1 MHGQLAA
8 SSRGLF
14 SPMRLLLTRVRRFFP
29 GAPGREAHLS
39 LETKVFDWR
48 GVTMDWFRN
57 LNTGKKMTVAFGII
71 EILMIGL
78 GVFSLV
84 QLSRVNGT
92 TEQIVDNKMPSVRLL
107 GSLKYDTAAMR
118 RSELSYLLAYEHKE
132 KWDAAMK
139 QALDD
144 IQQHTKEFEPLI
156 SSDEGRSFDQEF
168 RRTWEK
174 YLAVHERVMAMTKD
188 NEYQANVLAQSEGN
202 TAFEAAAVALQ
213 AEIDANN
220 KAAAAFTRNG
230 SQLYASSRYWIIG
243 FLVCAVLVGFA
254 MAAAMGRA
262 ISIAMSRML
271 TQMQEIAANNLAIDD
286 VQVDSDDEIGRA
298 SLALN
303 TMKNNLRDVIQT
315 IATTAE
321 QVARASEEISAA
333 ANEQSQSA
341 RAQKDQTAQVAVA
354 MQEMSATVRQVSEN
368 SASAT
373 EASQR
378 AAESAREGGG
388 IVEDVLGKM
397 RGIAESVQGT
407 ARKMEELGKSSLQIG
422 RIAGVIDEIADQ
434 TNLLALNAA
443 IEAARAG
450 EHGRGFAVVADEV
463 RKLAEGTTS
472 ATKEIAQMI
481 KSIQDGTKT
490 AVGAMKEGSA
500 QVEVGVQFTG
510 RAGDSLKQII
520 QMSERVGGMI
530 VQIAT
535 AATEQSKASDE
546 INQNM
551 ERIATL
557 VNESAD
563 GAQHSANACRNLS
576 GLALDLQKMVGN
588 FRLAGDDGS
597 DGSRFSSERWN
608 QQTPADDQEN
618 SRAIGASA
626 G

>member
-1 MHGQLAA
+1 
-8 SSRGLF
+8 
-14 SPMRLLLTRVRRFFP
+14 
-29 GAPGREAHLS
+29 
-39 LETKVFDWR
+39 
-48 GVTMDWFRN
+48 MDWFRN
-57 LNTGKKMTVAFGII
+57 LNTGKKMAVAFGII

-92 TEQIVDNKMPSVRLL
+92 TEQIVDNKLPSVRLL

-139 QALDD
+139 QALGD
-144 IQQHTKEFEPLI
+144 IQQHEKQYEPLI
-156 SSDEGRSFDQEF
+156 SSDEERGFDQEF
-168 RRTWEK
+168 RQAWEK
-174 YLAVHERVMAMTKD
+174 YLVVHEKVMTVTRD
-188 NEYQANVLAQSEGN
+188 NEYQANVLAQSDGN

-220 KAAAAFTRNG
+220 KSAAAFTRSG
-230 SQLYASSRYWIIG
+230 SDLYAASRYWIIG
-243 FLVCAVLVGFA
+243 CLVCAVLAGFV
-254 MAAAMGRA
+254 MATAMGRA
-262 ISIAMSRML
+262 ISTAIVRML
-271 TQMQEIAANNLAIDD
+271 TQMQEIAANNLSVDD
-286 VQVDSDDEIGRA
+286 IQVDSDDEIGQA

-303 TMKNNLRDVIQT
+303 TMKNNLRDVIQM

-321 QVARASEEISAA
+321 RVASASEEISSA

-341 RAQKDQTAQVAVA
+341 KAQKDQTSQVAVA
-354 MQEMSATVRQVSEN
+354 MQEMSATVRQVSDN

-373 EASQR
+373 EASRQ

-397 RGIAESVQGT
+397 RGIADSVQGT

-490 AVGAMKEGSA
+490 AVGAMQEGST
-500 QVEVGVQFTG
+500 QVEVGVKFTG
-510 RAGDSLKQII
+510 RAGESLKQII
-520 QMSERVGGMI
+520 QMSERVGEMI

-535 AATEQSKASDE
+535 AATEQSKASEE

-588 FRLAGDDGS
+588 FRLAGNSGS
-597 DGSRFSSERWN
+597 GESRFSSERWN
-608 QQTPADDQEN
+608 QQAPADDGEN
-618 SRAIGASA
+618 RRAFGASA

>member
-1 MHGQLAA
+1 MG
-8 SSRGLF
+8 
-14 SPMRLLLTRVRRFFP
+14 
-29 GAPGREAHLS
+29 
-39 LETKVFDWR
+39 
-48 GVTMDWFRN
+48 WFRK
-57 LNTGKKMTVAFGII
+57 LNTGRKLAVAFAII

-78 GVFSLV
+78 GMFSLM

-92 TEQIVDNKMPSVRLL
+92 TEQLLNDQIPSVRLL
-107 GSLKYDTAAMR
+107 GGLKYDIAAMR
-118 RSELSYLLAYEHKE
+118 RSELSYLLATDHKE
-132 KWDAAMK
+132 TWDAAMS

-144 IQQHTKEFEPLI
+144 IQQHEKQYQPLR
-156 SSDEGRSFDQEF
+156 SSDEERSLDQEF
-168 RRTWEK
+168 QQAWEK
-174 YLAVHERVMAMTKD
+174 YLAVHAKVMTLTKD
-188 NEYQANVLAQSEGN
+188 NQYQANLLAQSDGN
-202 TAFEAAAVALQ
+202 KAFEVAATALQ
-213 AEIDANN
+213 AEVDAND
-220 KAAAAFTRNG
+220 KAAAAFTQTG
-230 SQLYASSRYWIIG
+230 SELYSSSRYWIIG
-243 FLVCAVLVGFA
+243 FLACAVIAGFA
-254 MAAAMGRA
+254 MATAIGRA

-271 TQMQEIAANNLAIDD
+271 GQMQEMAANNLAIDD
-286 VQVDSDDEIGRA
+286 IEVDSEDEIGRA

-321 QVARASEEISAA
+321 RVASASEEISSAA
-333 ANEQSQSA
+333 TEQSQSA
-341 RAQKDQTAQVAVA
+341 EAQMEQTSRVAVA

-368 SASAT
+368 SATAT
-373 EASQR
+373 DASR
-378 AAESAREGGG
+378 LAAETAREGGG
-388 IVEDVLGKM
+388 IVEDVLTKM
-397 RGIAESVQGT
+397 RAIADSVQGT
-407 ARKMEELGKSSLQIG
+407 ALKMEELGKSSNQIG

-481 KSIQDGTKT
+481 KNIQDGTRT
-490 AVGAMKEGSA
+490 AVGAMQTGSA

-510 RAGDSLKQII
+510 RAGESLQKII
-520 QMSERVGGMI
+520 QMSERVGQMI

-551 ERIATL
+551 NEIANL
-557 VNESAD
+557 VKDSAQ
-563 GAQHSANACRNLS
+563 GSQNTAKACQDLS

-588 FRLAGDDGS
+588 FRLAGTHQTGS
-597 DGSRFSSERWN
+597 GSGGPQYSSQNWSEPPSSSREQEHER
-608 QQTPADDQEN
+608 AF
-618 SRAIGASA
+618 GASA

>member
-1 MHGQLAA
+1 MG
-8 SSRGLF
+8 
-14 SPMRLLLTRVRRFFP
+14 
-29 GAPGREAHLS
+29 
-39 LETKVFDWR
+39 
-48 GVTMDWFRN
+48 WFRN
-57 LNTGKKMTVAFGII
+57 LNTGKKMAVAFGII

-92 TEQIVDNKMPSVRLL
+92 TEQILSDQMPSVRLL

-144 IQQHTKEFEPLI
+144 IQQHEKEYEPLI
-156 SSDEGRSFDQEF
+156 TSEEERGFDQEF
-168 RRTWEK
+168 RQAWEK
-174 YLAVHERVMAMTKD
+174 YLVVHEKVMTVTRD
-188 NEYQANVLAQSEGN
+188 NEYQANVLAQSDGN

-220 KAAAAFTRNG
+220 KVAAAFTRSG
-230 SQLYASSRYWIIG
+230 SELYVASRYWIIG
-243 FLVCAVLVGFA
+243 CMICAVLAGFG
-254 MAAAMGRA
+254 MATTMGRV
-262 ISIAMSRML
+262 ISTAMVRML
-271 TQMQEIAANNLAIDD
+271 TQMQEIAANNLSVDD
-286 VQVDSDDEIGRA
+286 VQVDSGDEIGQA

-303 TMKNNLRDVIQT
+303 TMKNNLRDVIQM

-321 QVARASEEISAA
+321 RVASASEEISSA

-341 RAQKDQTAQVAVA
+341 KAQKDQTSQVAVA
-354 MQEMSATVRQVSEN
+354 MQEMSATVRQVSDN

-373 EASQR
+373 EASRR

-397 RGIAESVQGT
+397 RGIADSVQGT

-490 AVGAMKEGSA
+490 AVGAMQEGST
-500 QVEVGVQFTG
+500 QVEVGVKFTG
-510 RAGDSLKQII
+510 RAGESLKQII
-520 QMSERVGGMI
+520 EMSERVGEMI

-588 FRLAGDDGS
+588 FRLAGNGS
-597 DGSRFSSERWN
+597 NGKRPSPDRWN
-608 QQTPADDQEN
+608 DQPAGEDQEN
-618 SRAIGASA
+618 SRAFGASA

>member
-1 MHGQLAA
+1 
-8 SSRGLF
+8 
-14 SPMRLLLTRVRRFFP
+14 
-29 GAPGREAHLS
+29 
-39 LETKVFDWR
+39 
-48 GVTMDWFRN
+48 MDWFRN
-57 LNTGKKMTVAFGII
+57 LNTGKKMAVAFGII
-71 EILMIGL
+71 EVLMIGL
-78 GVFSLV
+78 AVFSLV

-92 TEQIVDNKMPSVRLL
+92 TEQIVDNKLPSVRLL
-107 GSLKYDTAAMR
+107 GGLKYDTAAMR

-132 KWDAAMK
+132 KWDVAMK

-144 IQQHTKEFEPLI
+144 VQQHEKQYEPMI
-156 SSDEGRSFDQEF
+156 SSEEERGFDQEF
-168 RRTWEK
+168 RQTWEK
-174 YLAVHERVMAMTKD
+174 YLAVHEKVMAMTKD

-213 AEIDANN
+213 AEIGANDRS
-220 KAAAAFTRNG
+220 AAAFTRSG
-230 SQLYASSRYWIIG
+230 SELYAASRYWIIG
-243 FLVCAVLVGFA
+243 GLVCAVLAGFG
-254 MAAAMGRA
+254 MATTMGRG
-262 ISIAMSRML
+262 ISIAMARML
-271 TQMQEIAANNLAIDD
+271 SQMQEIASNNLAIDD
-286 VQVDSDDEIGRA
+286 VAVDSEDEIGQA

-321 QVARASEEISAA
+321 RVASASEEISAA

-341 RAQKDQTAQVAVA
+341 KAQKDQTSQVAVA
-354 MQEMSATVRQVSEN
+354 MQEMSATVRQVSDN

-373 EASQR
+373 EASRR
-378 AAESAREGGG
+378 AAESAREGGS

-500 QVEVGVQFTG
+500 QVEVGVQYTN
-510 RAGDSLKQII
+510 RAGESLKQII
-520 QMSERVGGMI
+520 QMSEHVGQMI
-530 VQIAT
+530 VQIST

-551 ERIATL
+551 EQIATL

-563 GAQHSANACRNLS
+563 GAQHSAKACQNLS

-588 FRLAGDDGS
+588 FRLVGNSGSGD
-597 DGSRFSSERWN
+597 SRFSSESWN
-608 QQTPADDQEN
+608 QPPAGDQEN
-618 SRAIGASA
+618 SRAFGASA

>member
-1 MHGQLAA
+1 M
-8 SSRGLF
+8 
-14 SPMRLLLTRVRRFFP
+14 
-29 GAPGREAHLS
+29 E
-39 LETKVFDWR
+39 
-48 GVTMDWFRN
+48 WFRN
-57 LNTGKKMTVAFGII
+57 LNTGKKMAVAFGII
-71 EILMIGL
+71 EILTIGL
-78 GVFSLV
+78 GVFSLI

-132 KWDAAMK
+132 KWNAAMK

-144 IQQHTKEFEPLI
+144 IQQHEKQYEPLI
-156 SSDEGRSFDQEF
+156 SSEEERGFDQEF
-168 RRTWEK
+168 RQAWEK
-174 YLAVHERVMAMTKD
+174 YLVVHEKVMAMTKD

-213 AEIDANN
+213 AEIDANDRS
-220 KAAAAFTRNG
+220 AAAFTRSG
-230 SQLYASSRYWIIG
+230 SELYASSRYWIIG
-243 FLVCAVLVGFA
+243 CMVCAVLAGFG
-254 MAAAMGRA
+254 MATAMGRA
-262 ISIAMSRML
+262 ISTAIVRML
-271 TQMQEIAANNLAIDD
+271 TQMQEIAANNLSVDD
-286 VQVDSDDEIGRA
+286 IQVDSDDEIGQA

-321 QVARASEEISAA
+321 RVAGASEEISSA

-341 RAQKDQTAQVAVA
+341 KAQKDQTSQVAVA
-354 MQEMSATVRQVSEN
+354 MQEMSAT
-368 SASAT
+368 
-373 EASQR
+373 EASRQ

-490 AVGAMKEGSA
+490 AVGAMQEGST
-500 QVEVGVQFTG
+500 QVEVGVKFTG
-510 RAGDSLKQII
+510 RAGESLKQII
-520 QMSERVGGMI
+520 QMSERVGEMI

-588 FRLAGDDGS
+588 FRLAGNSGS
-597 DGSRFSSERWN
+597 GESRFSSESWN
-608 QQTPADDQEN
+608 QQAPADDGEN
-618 SRAIGASA
+618 RRAFGASA

>member
-1 MHGQLAA
+1 MN
-8 SSRGLF
+8 
-14 SPMRLLLTRVRRFFP
+14 
-29 GAPGREAHLS
+29 
-39 LETKVFDWR
+39 
-48 GVTMDWFRN
+48 WFRN
-57 LNTGKKMTVAFGII
+57 LNTGKKMAVAFGII
-71 EILMIGL
+71 EVLMIGL

-92 TEQIVDNKMPSVRLL
+92 TEQIVDDQMPSVRLL

-132 KWDAAMK
+132 KWDGAMK

-144 IQQHTKEFEPLI
+144 IQQHEKQYEPLI
-156 SSDEGRSFDQEF
+156 SSDTERGFDQEF
-168 RRTWEK
+168 RQDWEK
-174 YLAVHERVMAMTKD
+174 YLEVHGRVMTLTKD

-202 TAFEAAAVALQ
+202 AAFEAAAQALQ
-213 AEIDANN
+213 AEVDAND
-220 KAAAAFTRNG
+220 KTAADFTRKG

-243 FLVCAVLVGFA
+243 FLACAVLAGFG
-254 MAAAMGRA
+254 MATAMGRV

-271 TQMQEIAANNLAIDD
+271 TQLQEIAANNLAIDD
-286 VQVDSDDEIGRA
+286 IQVDSDDEIGQA

-321 QVARASEEISAA
+321 RVAGASEEISSA

-341 RAQKDQTAQVAVA
+341 RAQKEQTSHVAVA

-368 SASAT
+368 SGTAS
-373 EASQR
+373 EAARR

-388 IVEDVLGKM
+388 IVEDVLNKM
-397 RGIAESVQGT
+397 RSIAESVQST
-407 ARKMEELGKSSLQIG
+407 AGKMEELGKSSLQIG

-490 AVGAMKEGSA
+490 AVGAMQEGSA
-500 QVEVGVQFTG
+500 QVEVGVKFTG
-510 RAGDSLKQII
+510 RAGESLKQII
-520 QMSERVGGMI
+520 QMSDRVGEMI

-535 AATEQSKASDE
+535 AATEQSKASDD

-563 GAQHSANACRNLS
+563 GAQHSAKACQNLS

-588 FRLAGDDGS
+588 FRLAGSNARSG
-597 DGSRFSSERWN
+597 GQRPSSENWSE
-608 QQTPADDQEN
+608 PGSFEEQEN
-618 SRAIGASA
+618 SRAFGASA
-626 G
+626 S

>member
-1 MHGQLAA
+1 MG
-8 SSRGLF
+8 
-14 SPMRLLLTRVRRFFP
+14 
-29 GAPGREAHLS
+29 
-39 LETKVFDWR
+39 
-48 GVTMDWFRN
+48 WFRN
-57 LNTGKKMTVAFGII
+57 LNTGKKLAVAFGII

-78 GVFSLV
+78 GVFSLT

-92 TEQIVDNKMPSVRLL
+92 TEQIVRDQMPSVRLL
-107 GSLKYDTAAMR
+107 GTLKYDTAAMR

-144 IQQHTKEFEPLI
+144 VQQHENQYEPLI
-156 SSDEGRSFDQEF
+156 SSEEERGFDQEF
-168 RRTWEK
+168 RQAWEK
-174 YLAVHERVMAMTKD
+174 YLVVHEKVMTMTKD
-188 NEYQANVLAQSEGN
+188 NEYLANVLAQSEGN
-202 TAFEAAAVALQ
+202 AAFEAAAVDLQ

-230 SQLYASSRYWIIG
+230 SELYASSRYWIIG
-243 FLVCAVLVGFA
+243 CMTCAVLAGFG
-254 MAAAMGRA
+254 MATAMGRV
-262 ISIAMSRML
+262 ISIAMIRML
-271 TQMQEIAANNLAIDD
+271 TQMQEIAANNLSVDD
-286 VQVDSDDEIGRA
+286 IQVNSDDEIGQA
-298 SLALN
+298 CVALN

-321 QVARASEEISAA
+321 HVASASEEISSS

-341 RAQKDQTAQVAVA
+341 RAQKDQTSQVAVA
-354 MQEMSATVRQVSEN
+354 MQEMSATVRQVSDN

-373 EASQR
+373 EASRR

-407 ARKMEELGKSSLQIG
+407 VRKMEELGKSSLQIG
-422 RIAGVIDEIADQ
+422 RIAGVIDQIADQ

-490 AVGAMKEGSA
+490 AVGAMQEGST
-500 QVEVGVQFTG
+500 QVEVGVKFTG
-510 RAGDSLKQII
+510 RAGESLRQII
-520 QMSERVGGMI
+520 QMSERVGEMI

-535 AATEQSKASDE
+535 AATEQSRASDE

-551 ERIATL
+551 GRIATL
-557 VNESAD
+557 VNQSAD
-563 GAQHSANACRNLS
+563 GAQHSAKACQNLS

-588 FRLAGDDGS
+588 FRLAGNNSNDRRFGPDRWS
-597 DGSRFSSERWN
+597 D
-608 QQTPADDQEN
+608 QPARDEPSN
-618 SRAIGASA
+618 SRSFGASA

>member
-1 MHGQLAA
+1 M
-8 SSRGLF
+8 
-14 SPMRLLLTRVRRFFP
+14 
-29 GAPGREAHLS
+29 E
-39 LETKVFDWR
+39 
-48 GVTMDWFRN
+48 WFRN
-57 LNTGKKMTVAFGII
+57 LNTGKKMAVAFGII

-78 GVFSLV
+78 GVFSLI

-92 TEQIVDNKMPSVRLL
+92 TEQIVDNKMPLVRLL

-144 IQQHTKEFEPLI
+144 IQQHEKQYEPLI
-156 SSDEGRSFDQEF
+156 SSEEERGFDQEF
-168 RRTWEK
+168 RQAWEK
-174 YLAVHERVMAMTKD
+174 YLVVHEKVTAMTKD

-213 AEIDANN
+213 AEIDANDRS
-220 KAAAAFTRNG
+220 AAAFTRSG
-230 SQLYASSRYWIIG
+230 SELYASSRYWIIG
-243 FLVCAVLVGFA
+243 FLVCAVLAGFG
-254 MAAAMGRA
+254 MATAMGRA
-262 ISIAMSRML
+262 ISTAIVRML
-271 TQMQEIAANNLAIDD
+271 TQMQEIAANNLSVDD
-286 VQVDSDDEIGRA
+286 IQVDSDDEIGQA

-321 QVARASEEISAA
+321 RVASASEEISSA

-341 RAQKDQTAQVAVA
+341 KAQKDQTSQVAVA
-354 MQEMSATVRQVSEN
+354 MQEMSATVRQVSDN

-373 EASQR
+373 EASRR

-490 AVGAMKEGSA
+490 AVGAMQEGSA
-500 QVEVGVQFTG
+500 QVEVGVKFTG
-510 RAGDSLKQII
+510 RAGESLKQII
-520 QMSERVGGMI
+520 QMSEQVGEMI

-563 GAQHSANACRNLS
+563 GAQHSAKACQNLS

-588 FRLAGDDGS
+588 FRLAGNTGS
-597 DGSRFSSERWN
+597 GESRFSSERCN
-608 QQTPADDQEN
+608 QQSPGGDQEN
-618 SRAIGASA
+618 SKAFGASA